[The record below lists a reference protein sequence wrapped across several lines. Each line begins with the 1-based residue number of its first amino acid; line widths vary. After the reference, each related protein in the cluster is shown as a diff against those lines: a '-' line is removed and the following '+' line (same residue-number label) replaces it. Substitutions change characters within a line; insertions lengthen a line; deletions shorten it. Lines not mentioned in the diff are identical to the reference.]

1 MSFVQRSSRTLV
13 LVTLGVLAAL
23 GAASAA
29 TSGATVQSVTDAA
42 LGTKIIVSSR
52 GFTLYHLTSEKKGT
66 IACTGTCRKTWPPL
80 LVTGS
85 AKPGAGAG
93 VTAAKLGT
101 IKRPDGGVQVT
112 YDGYA
117 LYLYSGDKRSGQV
130 GGQGSGGV
138 WYAITPGGAVTKAK
152 VKATGAPPTTTTAGG
167 APAPTTTTAPAGVTG
182 PITDN
187 ADGCPAGQGIP
198 QGAAAGDGDNDNI
211 GGETDGDG
219 CL

>member
-29 TSGATVQSVTDAA
+29 TSGATVQSVTNAA

-66 IACTGTCRKTWPPL
+66 IACSGACRKTWPPL

-93 VTAAKLGT
+93 VTASKLGT

-130 GGQGSGGV
+130 GGQGSGGA
-138 WYAITPGGAVTKAK
+138 WYAVTPAGSVTKAK
-152 VKATGAPPTTTTAGG
+152 VKASAATTTTTAAGT
-167 APAPTTTTAPAGVTG
+167 PAPTTTTVPVGVTG

-198 QGAAAGDGDNDNI
+198 QGAGAGDGDNDNI